1 MHALRF
7 YEFFSCASK
16 YLSDAQLTV
25 HSSASLLFSL
35 TSLSLFPFL
44 FSFLLFSSSLPLSSD
59 LFTFLVALRLT
70 FVRQPSSCSFFR
82 RCRIRVCGLINMSCI
97 RAHLPAAAT
106 AVAVAATA
114 HHRHHRRARR
124 AAPYLKLA
132 PRRASGL
139 AGEREAMCTRR
150 LHRSILSFSFILAPS
165 RARFLSYSI
174 SLPLSLSLSY
184 HFFLASSLLPLSAA
198 PCGRF
203 SSFSFSSPLFSFFST
218 FDHQRHVRRTN
229 VCTSARI
236 LARDGRIS
244 LLSDV
249 FRLPVLAVQLAVR
262 LADRCSR
269 IVLNVCVISVQRS
282 WLIRP

>member
-1 MHALRF
+1 MPLSRVHARPCLYICMHCDLMNSFLR
-7 YEFFSCASK
+7 EQIPERHT
-16 YLSDAQLTV
+16 QLTV
-25 HSSASLLFSL
+25 HSSASLLFSPHIPF
-35 TSLSLFPFL
+35 SLFL
-44 FSFLLFSSSLPLSSD
+44 FSSLFSSSPLPLPLSSD

-70 FVRQPSSCSFFR
+70 FVRQPSSCSFFLR
-82 RCRIRVCGLINMSCI
+82 CCRIRVRGLINMSCI

-165 RARFLSYSI
+165 RRLSRA
-174 SLPLSLSLSY
+174 LPLLLYFASSLSLSLSY

-198 PCGRF
+198 P
-203 SSFSFSSPLFSFFST
+203 SPWTLLIFLFF
-218 FDHQRHVRRTN
+218 VP
-229 VCTSARI
+229 
-236 LARDGRIS
+236 S
-244 LLSDV
+244 LLLFLS
-249 FRLPVLAVQLAVR
+249 VR
-262 LADRCSR
+262 PPTACPQD
-269 IVLNVCVISVQRS
+269 
-282 WLIRP
+282 

>member
-1 MHALRF
+1 MNSFLR
-7 YEFFSCASK
+7 EQIPERHTVDCTFFCF
-16 YLSDAQLTV
+16 
-25 HSSASLLFSL
+25 ASLLFSL

-44 FSFLLFSSSLPLSSD
+44 FSFLLFSSSLSLSSD

-82 RCRIRVCGLINMSCI
+82 CCRIRVCGLINMSCI

-165 RARFLSYSI
+165 RRLSRA
-174 SLPLSLSLSY
+174 LPLLLY
-184 HFFLASSLLPLSAA
+184 FASSL
-198 PCGRF
+198 
-203 SSFSFSSPLFSFFST
+203 SFTL
-218 FDHQRHVRRTN
+218 
-229 VCTSARI
+229 
-236 LARDGRIS
+236 LS
-244 LLSDV
+244 LLSRFV
-249 FRLPVLAVQLAVR
+249 SPAPLCSPVWTLLIFLFFVPSLLLFLSVR
-262 LADRCSR
+262 PPTACPQD
-269 IVLNVCVISVQRS
+269 
-282 WLIRP
+282 

>member
-1 MHALRF
+1 
-7 YEFFSCASK
+7 
-16 YLSDAQLTV
+16 
-25 HSSASLLFSL
+25 
-35 TSLSLFPFL
+35 
-44 FSFLLFSSSLPLSSD
+44 
-59 LFTFLVALRLT
+59 
-70 FVRQPSSCSFFR
+70 
-82 RCRIRVCGLINMSCI
+82 MSCI

-165 RARFLSYSI
+165 RRLSRA
-174 SLPLSLSLSY
+174 LPLLLYFASSLSLSLSY

-203 SSFSFSSPLFSFFST
+203 SSFSFSSPLFSFFSA

-249 FRLPVLAVQLAVR
+249 FRLPVLAVQLAAR

>member
-1 MHALRF
+1 M
-7 YEFFSCASK
+7 
-16 YLSDAQLTV
+16 
-25 HSSASLLFSL
+25 
-35 TSLSLFPFL
+35 
-44 FSFLLFSSSLPLSSD
+44 
-59 LFTFLVALRLT
+59 VALRLT

-165 RARFLSYSI
+165 RRLSRA
-174 SLPLSLSLSY
+174 LPLLLY
-184 HFFLASSLLPLSAA
+184 FASSL
-198 PCGRF
+198 
-203 SSFSFSSPLFSFFST
+203 SFTL
-218 FDHQRHVRRTN
+218 
-229 VCTSARI
+229 
-236 LARDGRIS
+236 LS
-244 LLSDV
+244 LLSRFV
-249 FRLPVLAVQLAVR
+249 SPAPLCSPVWTLLIFLFFVPSLLLFLSVR
-262 LADRCSR
+262 PPTACPQD
-269 IVLNVCVISVQRS
+269 
-282 WLIRP
+282 